1 VLREKLLASG
11 DAGHC
16 SPWAAHDASKDHVQ
30 ILVLFEFGIC
40 FTGERNFLDAEGNLV
55 RIISA
60 GRGDELLFT
69 NLDAEDKT
77 VSLTGNGSVLKTI
90 INPTD
95 GTSTN
100 QATGHNV
107 IILFP
112 TDITE
117 GPSTTLYEGRVVFT
131 ATAANEFEIVT
142 SSGPTRDICS
152 ELA

>member
-1 VLREKLLASG
+1 M
-11 DAGHC
+11 
-16 SPWAAHDASKDHVQ
+16 
-30 ILVLFEFGIC
+30 
-40 FTGERNFLDAEGNLV
+40 DAEGNLV

-77 VSLTGNGSVLKTI
+77 VSLTGNGPVLKTI

-117 GPSTTLYEGRVVFT
+117 GRPQPFTKVALCSQPLAPMNSRLLLHRVQPG
-131 ATAANEFEIVT
+131 T
-142 SSGPTRDICS
+142 SAPNLRSQT
-152 ELA
+152 

>member
-1 VLREKLLASG
+1 
-11 DAGHC
+11 
-16 SPWAAHDASKDHVQ
+16 
-30 ILVLFEFGIC
+30 
-40 FTGERNFLDAEGNLV
+40 LDAEGNLV

-112 TDITE
+112 IDITE